1 MLLRSIKFNK
11 FGALSHVPI
20 NETNYLRINQINVFK
35 DCIPQVLFGPYFV
48 SNMTTQ
54 TNEEKEIFLIFHSYV
69 SNLFVILR
77 NILKVKFFNDKTVFK
92 EVLI

>member
-1 MLLRSIKFNK
+1 MPLRSIEFNK

-20 NETNYLRINQINVFK
+20 KNQINFFK
-35 DCIPQVLFGPYFV
+35 DCIQQVLFGP
-48 SNMTTQ
+48 
-54 TNEEKEIFLIFHSYV
+54 FLNTLSQIWQHKLTKKMKFFLFFSYV

>member
-1 MLLRSIKFNK
+1 
-11 FGALSHVPI
+11 
-20 NETNYLRINQINVFK
+20 
-35 DCIPQVLFGPYFV
+35 
-48 SNMTTQ
+48 MTTQ